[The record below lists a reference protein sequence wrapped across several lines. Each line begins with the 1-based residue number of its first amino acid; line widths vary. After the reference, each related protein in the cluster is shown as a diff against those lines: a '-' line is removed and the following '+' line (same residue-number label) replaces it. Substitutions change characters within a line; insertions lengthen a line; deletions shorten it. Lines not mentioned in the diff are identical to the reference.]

1 MANNILSAEQ
11 IVQILAPA
19 IGARMLTTDQREA
32 FEQGL
37 NLLDGTTKA
46 NSFVR
51 DARRF
56 RDYHR
61 RVRQIVTY
69 LQTTDTTSAAS
80 STSDKRHVGRPTKQE
95 QAAYAEKQRQK
106 ALEDA
111 KQSIFPDL
119 KPNTSVQ
126 QLTYNGIVANPN
138 GESIAA
144 TMPNLMQI
152 RPFLSQALQER
163 INTVRDLRNEM
174 ASKAEQAKTMAEANE
189 KAISQQK
196 SAIYTEEEIAELATR
211 ATEIESDILPSIY
224 TDVDREMGECY
235 LRLSEKTGDP
245 EYIDYVKKTFTI
257 DPQELRTQFKPFFE
271 KAQGRDPRFAA
282 AIAEKIANDR
292 PEVKAQRDAA
302 AKHKAE
308 ADALIK
314 YIIRKDKSA
323 TPKRV
328 KGIKE
333 RIDKLRNEY
342 SDIVSEDELVGY
354 EAILT
359 KTIEEVGDTPSDAK
373 ADAKADANT
382 DTKAKAKAKS
392 NTEDKK

>member
-1 MANNILSAEQ
+1 MENNILSAEQ

-19 IGARMLTTDQREA
+19 IGARMLTSEQREA

-37 NLLDGTTKA
+37 NLLNGTTKA
-46 NSFVR
+46 NSFVK

-61 RVRQIVTY
+61 RVRQMVTY
-69 LQTTDTTSAAS
+69 LQTTNLTGGTGSSAS
-80 STSDKRHVGRPTKQE
+80 NGSDKRRVGRPTKEE
-95 QAAYAEKQRQK
+95 QAAYIEQQKQK
-106 ALEDA
+106 ALEEA
-111 KQSIFPDL
+111 KQSIFPEL
-119 KPNTSVQ
+119 KPDTSVQ

-138 GESIAA
+138 GDSIAA

-152 RPFLSQALQER
+152 RPFLTPALQER

-189 KAISQQK
+189 KAISQGK
-196 SAIYTEEEIAELATR
+196 EAIYTEDEIAELATR
-211 ATEIESDILPSIY
+211 ATEIESNILPSIY

-245 EYIDYVKKTFTI
+245 EYINYVKKTFTVE
-257 DPQELRTQFKPFFE
+257 PQELRTQFKPFFE
-271 KAQGRDPRFAA
+271 KAQSRDPRFAD

-292 PEVKAQRDAA
+292 PEVKAKRDAE

-314 YIIRKDKSA
+314 YIMRKDKPSSQ
-323 TPKRV
+323 TRV

-333 RIDKLRNEY
+333 RIDQLRQKY
-342 SDIVSEDELVGY
+342 SDIVSEDELAGY

-359 KTIEEVGDTPSDAK
+359 KTIEEAEVGTSSDAP
-373 ADAKADANT
+373 AQPV
-382 DTKAKAKAKS
+382 
-392 NTEDKK
+392 KKEKV